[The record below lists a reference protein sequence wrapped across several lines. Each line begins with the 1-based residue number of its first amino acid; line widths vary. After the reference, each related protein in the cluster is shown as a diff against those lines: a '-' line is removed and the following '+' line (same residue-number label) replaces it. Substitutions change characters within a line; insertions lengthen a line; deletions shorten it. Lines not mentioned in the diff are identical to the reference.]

1 MVAATVDTKVQDF
14 CEQAVAQSPDFEMT
28 TATLDGVSYPV
39 FAKAPPTFA
48 ALYDMAAQMYAD
60 QEFLVYHDSRMT
72 FAEADELSKQAA
84 RALLAQGVKP
94 LEPVAIAMRNY
105 PEWMLAYM
113 AITRIGAI
121 AVPMNGWW
129 KTSELDYAFSDSKA
143 QWVFA
148 DQQRA
153 DRLLPLVDKHSLKIV
168 TVRGHVDAGT
178 DWEDF
183 LHHGST
189 ETEFPVAESDAPGTI
204 FYTSGSTGNPK
215 GVITT
220 HRATM
225 NALMTWALLTT
236 ADRTVRGK
244 GPAEGRQIGLI
255 LTIPL
260 FHVTGCNA
268 MFLLSVLA
276 GQKIVIMDRW
286 DPEQAVSLIEKERIT
301 GFNGVPSMSFELAK
315 AARAMK
321 ADISSLYQVSG
332 GGAAR
337 PASHVP
343 LIAET
348 FDNVMPSI
356 GYGMTETSA
365 LGTANAGNNYQ
376 VKPNSVGTAC
386 FPLVD
391 LRIVDEN
398 GHDCPVGEPG
408 EIWMK
413 SVANMVGY
421 LNKPEATAEVLQD
434 GYMKSGDVG
443 YIDEDGYVF
452 LVDRMKDIVIR
463 GGENISCQEVE
474 EALYAHDAVHE
485 AAVFGL
491 PDEKLGEKL
500 VAVVMVTE
508 SACCEQTLQG
518 FLKDRVA
525 YYKVPVQIDVRAEAL
540 PKTASAKIFKRELRE
555 AALAKVSA

>member
-1 MVAATVDTKVQDF
+1 MADATVDTHVQDF
-14 CEQAVAQSPDFEMT
+14 CQQAVEQSPDFAVTE
-28 TATLDGVSYPV
+28 ATVNGVTYPV
-39 FAKAPPTFA
+39 FANAPPTFA
-48 ALYDMAAQMYAD
+48 ALYDMAASLYAD
-60 QEFLVYHDSRMT
+60 QDFLVYHDSRMT
-72 FAEADELSKQAA
+72 FAEANAQSLAIAQ
-84 RALLAQGVKP
+84 ALLARGIKP
-94 LEPVAIAMRNY
+94 GEPIAIAMRNY

-113 AITRIGAI
+113 AITRIGAV

-129 KTSELDYAFSDSKA
+129 QTSELDYAFADSKA
-143 QWVFA
+143 RWVFA

-153 DRLLPLVDKHSLKIV
+153 DRLLPIAGKHDLQIV
-168 TVRGHVDAGT
+168 TVRGHVDAGI
-178 DWEDF
+178 DWDALIAEGTGDAP
-183 LHHGST
+183 L
-189 ETEFPVAESDAPGTI
+189 PVADTDAPATI

-220 HRATM
+220 HRATL
-225 NALMTWALLTT
+225 NALMCWALLTT

-244 GPAEGRQIGLI
+244 GPAEGRQYGLI

-286 DPEQAVSLIEKERIT
+286 NPEEAVRLIEKERIT
-301 GFNGVPSMSFELAK
+301 AFNGVPSMSFELAK
-315 AARAMK
+315 AARELDC
-321 ADISSLYQVSG
+321 DISSLYQVSG

-391 LRIVDEN
+391 LRIVRED
-398 GHDCPVGEPG
+398 GSDCDVGEPG

-413 SVANMVGY
+413 SVANMQGY
-421 LNKPEATAEVLQD
+421 LNKPEATAEVLED

-443 YIDEDGYVF
+443 YRDEDGFVF

-474 EALYAHDAVHE
+474 EALYAHEAVHE

-500 VAVVMVTE
+500 VAVVMVTTGG
-508 SACCEQTLQG
+508 CCEQTLQG

-525 YYKVPVQIDVRAEAL
+525 YYKVPVHIEVRTEAL
-540 PKTASAKIFKRELRE
+540 PKTASAKIFKRALRE
-555 AALAKVSA
+555 AALQQANA